1 MAFGNAG
8 TQTLDLASPAGAGQ
22 FHQIQVYSANL
33 AAAKTSLYNA
43 LLNANAAGAINP
55 LDGITDSSL
64 HVGAKIGLALIG
76 DHITIRPVRE
86 SEVWAADEIWL
97 SSSTREVIAVTR
109 LDGKAVGAG
118 VPGIMFK
125 QMYALFQAAKPKP

>member
-1 MAFGNAG
+1 LFRGG
-8 TQTLDLASPAGAGQ
+8 YLTEASASNVMIVKNGQ
-22 FHQIQVYSANL
+22 VIAPPKDNL
-33 AAAKTSLYNA
+33 IL
-43 LLNANAAGAINP
+43 P
-55 LDGITDSSL
+55 GITYDATLELAQS
-64 HVGAKIGLALIG
+64 GGLPL
-76 DHITIRPVRE
+76 TIRPVRE